1 MLVTAP
7 ERSAPS
13 GALALLTDR
22 RVGTYLTAVTLV
34 SIAGFLQAAALGK
47 QVFDLTGSALALG
60 FLGLAEF
67 VPSVLL
73 VPITG
78 VVADRFDRRRVA
90 ALAYLGEVACSIVLV
105 LYLLSDPT
113 ETWPM
118 YVVAGV
124 FGAFRSFAHPAARS
138 IPPLVVP
145 EGMLARLMAMNS
157 LTWQVGLVIGPVS
170 AGFLL
175 DVGPAAPYVAAA
187 VLAGIGTFAMTTVTY
202 RRPQDRSLADQ
213 RPTWGH
219 AFEGL
224 RFIKRTPVVRGAILL
239 DLFAVLFGGAVA
251 LLPAI
256 AEERLGV
263 GNVGYGWLRAAPGIG
278 ALAMTL
284 VLAVRPP
291 TQRLGKVLYTVV
303 AVFGVGTVV
312 LGVTRS
318 FVVAFI
324 AVLILSAADAVSV
337 LIRATLVPLATPDDT
352 RGRVMAVEAVFIGA
366 SNELGAFSSGVTGQL
381 FGIGPAVV
389 LGGVAT
395 LVVVGV
401 WWVRYP
407 SLRDVDRFS
416 DVEVA
421 T

>member
-1 MLVTAP
+1 
-7 ERSAPS
+7 
-13 GALALLTDR
+13 
-22 RVGTYLTAVTLV
+22 
-34 SIAGFLQAAALGK
+34 
-47 QVFDLTGSALALG
+47 
-60 FLGLAEF
+60 
-67 VPSVLL
+67 
-73 VPITG
+73 
-78 VVADRFDRRRVA
+78 
-90 ALAYLGEVACSIVLV
+90 
-105 LYLLSDPT
+105 
-113 ETWPM
+113 
-118 YVVAGV
+118 
-124 FGAFRSFAHPAARS
+124 
-138 IPPLVVP
+138 
-145 EGMLARLMAMNS
+145 
-157 LTWQVGLVIGPVS
+157 
-170 AGFLL
+170 
-175 DVGPAAPYVAAA
+175 
-187 VLAGIGTFAMTTVTY
+187 MTTVTY

-224 RFIKRTPVVRGAILL
+224 RFIKRTPIVRGAILL

-278 ALAMTL
+278 ALAMTM

-291 TQRLGKVLYTVV
+291 SRRLGKLLYVVV

-324 AVLILSAADAVSV
+324 AVLVLSAADAVSV

-395 LVVVGV
+395 LAVVGV

-407 SLRDVDRFS
+407 ALRDVDRFS
-416 DVEVA
+416 DVEAA

>member
-1 MLVTAP
+1 MTDPARRTPAGLSRMVRD
-7 ERSAPS
+7 RSVA
-13 GALALLTDR
+13 
-22 RVGTYLTAVTLV
+22 TYLFAVTVV
-34 SIAGFLQAAALGK
+34 SVAGFLQAAALGK

-67 VPSVLL
+67 IPSVLL

-90 ALAYLGEVACSIVLV
+90 AVAYAGEVACSVVLV
-105 LYLLSDPT
+105 LYLSSDPT

-138 IPPLVVP
+138 IPPLVAP
-145 EGMLARLMAMNS
+145 EGMLARLMAVNS
-157 LTWQVGLVIGPVS
+157 LTWQVGLVVGPVA

-175 DVGPAAPYVAAA
+175 EVGPAAPYVVAT
-187 VLAGIGTFAMTTVTY
+187 VLAGVGTVAMTTVTY

-291 TQRLGKVLYTVV
+291 SRRLGKLLYAVV

-318 FVVAFI
+318 FFVAFI
-324 AVLILSAADAVSV
+324 AVLVLSAADAVSV

-389 LGGVAT
+389 LGGAAT
-395 LVVVGV
+395 LAVVGV

-407 SLRDVDRFS
+407 ALRDVDRFS